1 MRQHHLWSIGM
12 RTIVFAWAL
21 VSSSAL
27 GFDAR
32 DVGRDERGV
41 KLTAYDVLAR
51 PGDQV
56 VLRAKVEHD
65 DPLGVHIDLHD
76 VTVLFELD
84 GAPVG
89 SAVSAHDGYADLP
102 LTTPLAF
109 GEHAFRARVES
120 GTAAQGKLVLIAAAK
135 PIFVT
140 DIDNTISDL
149 PDWLVPVT
157 PIEHNGILAGS
168 SDALH
173 ELAQSYTI
181 VYLTARDDML
191 YNHTRRWLDY
201 WSFPSGVLITND
213 WGLDAFDQY
222 GFKRES
228 LAALQ
233 ARFSALA
240 AGAGDRA
247 HDARAYLD
255 SGMRAYLIG
264 RRLVEG
270 AVTVRAWAEILE
282 REP

>member
-1 MRQHHLWSIGM
+1 MRQHQLWSIDM
-12 RTIVFAWAL
+12 RTIVFALAL

-32 DVGRDERGV
+32 DAGRDERGV

-56 VLRAKVEHD
+56 VLRAKVERD
-65 DPLGVHIDLHD
+65 DPLGVHVDLRD

-84 GAPVG
+84 GTPVG
-89 SAVSAHDGYADLP
+89 SAVSADDGYADLP
-102 LTTPLAF
+102 MTTPLDS
-109 GEHAFRARVES
+109 GEHTFRARVES
-120 GTAAQGKLVLIAAAK
+120 GSAAQGQLVLIAAAK
-135 PIFVT
+135 PVFVT

-157 PIEHNGILAGS
+157 PIEHNGILPGS

-173 ELAQSYTI
+173 ELAQAYTI

-191 YNHTRRWLDY
+191 YNHTRRWLNY
-201 WSFPSGVLITND
+201 WSFPSGILITND

-228 LAALQ
+228 LASLQ
-233 ARFSALA
+233 TRFSALA
-240 AGAGDRA
+240 VGAGDRA

-255 SGMRAYLIG
+255 SGMRAYLLG
-264 RRLVEG
+264 RRVVEG
-270 AVTVRAWAEILE
+270 AVTVKAWADILE
-282 REP
+282 LER